1 MRGEGRIKDHGE
13 CLNIDLD
20 QKQTHFHSISFAKSR
35 QVLDPHEWFGIFTNT
50 KQGEMARLQ
59 PPKGN
64 QRNLAQQCAGDEPA
78 PGVPESLPSQVVPA
92 ARPRAR
98 PHRLLACRP
107 LHCHCHHPCN
117 HPILIVVLI
126 VIFFA
131 IIIVFIIVIIIV
143 VVIVIIVAIR
153 I

>member
-1 MRGEGRIKDHGE
+1 MQGEGRIKDQGE

-35 QVLDPHEWFGIFTNT
+35 QGPDPHEWFGTFT

-107 LHCHCHHPCN
+107 LHCHCHHRCN

-126 VIFFA
+126 VIFFV